1 MMTFLTVY
9 IITYVIFGRLLYGKG
24 WSPLF
29 GSYYQDE
36 ATIRR
41 SNRRR
46 GVLKVLFFMFFPFLL
61 PFWLLKKLFTWLR
74 YGFHRKLDELEDRW
88 RQR

>member
-1 MMTFLTVY
+1 MMTFACVVAFAIL
-9 IITYVIFGRLLYGKG
+9 FLGRLLYGSG

-29 GSYYQDE
+29 GTYFQDE
-36 ATIRR
+36 AAIRR

-46 GVLKVLFFMFFPFLL
+46 AVLKVVFFLFFPFLL
-61 PFWLLKKLFTWLR
+61 PFWLLKKLLTWLR

>member
-1 MMTFLTVY
+1 MMTFAGVAALA
-9 IITYVIFGRLLYGKG
+9 IIILGRLLYGKG

-29 GSYYQDE
+29 GTYFQDE

-46 GVLKVLFFMFFPFLL
+46 VVLKVLFFMFFPFLL
-61 PFWLLKKLFTWLR
+61 PFWLLKKFFTWLR